1 MAPGNSIDFDT
12 TIEKKQD
19 IISSG
24 MDDETV
30 MMSIEN
36 GEYYGLNPVGSR
48 IWELL
53 DRPRTVG
60 GICDIL
66 LAEYDVPAEECRRE
80 VMEFVEKLLE
90 KKLVKITEKKS
101 E

>member
-1 MAPGNSIDFDT
+1 LAPGKSIDFDT

-36 GEYYGLNPVGSR
+36 SEYYGLNPVGSR

-53 DRPRTVG
+53 DRPRTVA

-66 LAEYDVPAEECRRE
+66 LAEYDVPAEECQRE
-80 VMEFVEKLLE
+80 VKEFVEKLLE
-90 KKLVKITEKKS
+90 KKLVKIS
-101 E
+101 EG

>member
-1 MAPGNSIDFDT
+1 MGPGNSIDFDT

-19 IISSG
+19 IISSV

-36 GEYYGLNPVGSR
+36 SEYYGLNPVGSR

-53 DRPRTVG
+53 DQPRTVA

-66 LAEYDVPAEECRRE
+66 VEEYDVPAEECQRE
-80 VMEFVEKLLE
+80 VKEFVEKLLE
-90 KKLVKITEKKS
+90 KKLVKITGE
-101 E
+101 

>member
-1 MAPGNSIDFDT
+1 LEPGKSIDFDT
-12 TIEKKQD
+12 AIEKKQD

-36 GEYYGLNPVGSR
+36 GEYYGLNPVGGR

-53 DRPRTVG
+53 DRPRTAA

-66 LAEYDVPAEECRRE
+66 VEEYDVPVEECQRE
-80 VMEFVEKLLE
+80 VKEFVEKLLE
-90 KKLVKITEKKS
+90 KKLVKITGG
-101 E
+101 